1 MEDVWCHLQALH
13 HAACV
18 KILFISFRTRTN
30 VHPYH
35 VNGMKLTNKTTDKTF
50 N

>member
-18 KILFISFRTRTN
+18 KILFISRKRDEI
-30 VHPYH
+30 
-35 VNGMKLTNKTTDKTF
+35 NKQNHRQDFQLK
-50 N
+50 NY